1 MILNNKYRIDEQSEQ
16 IVLIEKYQS
25 QQKVDGKL
33 TGVMIDKERT
43 IGHWSRANTG
53 RNQLYQRML
62 NLEISNSE
70 KQDLQT
76 ILNIVNSFQ
85 DQIEDFFGSNK

>member
-1 MILNNKYRIDEQSEQ
+1 
-16 IVLIEKYQS
+16 
-25 QQKVDGKL
+25 
-33 TGVMIDKERT
+33 MIDKERS
-43 IGHWSRANTG
+43 IGWYSRSHKG
-53 RNQLYQRML
+53 RNQLYQRMF

-76 ILNIVNSFQ
+76 ILDIVNSFQ